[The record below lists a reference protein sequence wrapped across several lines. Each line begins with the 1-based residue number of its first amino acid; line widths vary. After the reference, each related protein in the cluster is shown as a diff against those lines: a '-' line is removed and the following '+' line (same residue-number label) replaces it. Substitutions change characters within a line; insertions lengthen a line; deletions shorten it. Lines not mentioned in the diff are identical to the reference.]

1 MNKNVLQMAC
11 GEVGSSGLAN
21 SAFWYEWSVSGSPLL
36 NLFTPVLNLTK
47 TLLISVR
54 HHTEASMYCIF
65 KRCTQLCYA
74 GNAS

>member
-21 SAFWYEWSVSGSPLL
+21 SAFWHEWSVSGSPVL

-54 HHTEASMYCIF
+54 HSH
-65 KRCTQLCYA
+65 
-74 GNAS
+74 